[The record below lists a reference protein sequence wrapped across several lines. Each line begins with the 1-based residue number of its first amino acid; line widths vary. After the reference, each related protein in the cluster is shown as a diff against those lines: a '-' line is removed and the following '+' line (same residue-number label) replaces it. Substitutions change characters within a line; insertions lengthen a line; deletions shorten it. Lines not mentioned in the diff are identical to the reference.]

1 MKKEKIDYLKLIQF
15 NDLILIA
22 LILLG
27 LYFAIVLE
35 EIVLKLIGASLAIIG
50 LIGTY
55 INLSQKMSETIK
67 PISKPFVNEP
77 NYKITVKRDTIAKR
91 RIIED
96 FDDTNQTIE
105 NQIDNNKFNK
115 RKIESE
121 KNQSINTNKIDNA
134 NEDVSN
140 NDNFRIIKRF
150 KPENE
155 NNSQNL
161 KINTPS
167 TKSKNINQ
175 NDNAD
180 SFTNILVEESNDE
193 LKNEVVINRI
203 TEQNIDSENIES
215 VENVVIENKLFEN
228 SLAESEEI
236 ESAIIDQTTKIED
249 KTEDNNNSDIQV
261 NNKIIKLNFN
271 FNQEKLNERQEIQNN
286 ALDFEDD
293 EIDGFVGFDGVENLN
308 FHQEAEKFENENI
321 QFKQQTID
329 VELINALEENI
340 TIDDEPRREF
350 EYFVSRLLLSLRNIT
365 DIQTA
370 AFFLFNSEKKEFILE
385 SYVTNVPTK
394 IKENARFKFGDDI
407 ISQIVDG
414 NKPEI
419 LTDINNSLINEL
431 FFYYHENSSIN
442 SFIGIPITFGNKI
455 IGVIIAD
462 SLDNDAFDNNFAM
475 ILGQY
480 SKIIGNMLKTYTEK
494 YEYQIDSKILNSIKY
509 FNNLYFNSKVNTND
523 TISILIESITQN
535 IECNNVGIVVYN
547 ETNNNW
553 YINQISNSNSN
564 ESNDLLG
571 KNINL
576 NNTLIGQVIKSNK
589 PIYIPKI
596 TEDNSNIRIFEGE
609 STLVNGYFVAYPLKS
624 LNQTFGCVFVE
635 GNNASVFSQTE
646 LNQIQLL
653 IENTSFVFDKVQ
665 LLDIIKNNSIYDSNT
680 GILNPN
686 AMYERIYREIERAKQ
701 LGNHPTICLIKI
713 DSYASINSEFK
724 ERMSVANQYL
734 INLINNNIRNF
745 DILGQLDEDVYCVML
760 VGTGLD
766 KSQIWSEKLRSEFAM
781 KELELDGKKF
791 SSTLSIGIANS
802 TRVETVDELISHCAK
817 ALNVSIEKTNYV
829 QIFA

>member
-27 LYFAIVLE
+27 LYFTIVLE

-67 PISKPFVNEP
+67 TVNKPFVNEP

-91 RIIED
+91 KIIED
-96 FDDTNQTIE
+96 FDDKNQDIE

-115 RKIESE
+115 RKIESD
-121 KNQSINTNKIDNA
+121 KNLNINKIDDSND
-134 NEDVSN
+134 DVGN

-155 NNSQNL
+155 NNSQNIKVTL
-161 KINTPS
+161 PS
-167 TKSKNINQ
+167 TKNNDANQNENIN
-175 NDNAD
+175 
-180 SFTNILVEESNDE
+180 SFTNILEDLTDIEINNENIIEQLPIQENISNNLTKSELTENEDLETTNNNEFEKIEKDNYNDE
-193 LKNEVVINRI
+193 V
-203 TEQNIDSENIES
+203 
-215 VENVVIENKLFEN
+215 
-228 SLAESEEI
+228 
-236 ESAIIDQTTKIED
+236 
-249 KTEDNNNSDIQV
+249 SD
-261 NNKIIKLNFN
+261 KIIKLNFN
-271 FNQEKLNERQEIQNN
+271 FHHEEVREPQNIQNN
-286 ALDFEDD
+286 SFGVETI
-293 EIDGFVGFDGVENLN
+293 EINENIEIENLN
-308 FHQEAEKFENENI
+308 FHQETAKFENENI
-321 QFKQQTID
+321 QFRQQIID
-329 VELINALEENI
+329 VELINTLEESI
-340 TIDDEPRREF
+340 AIDDEPRREF

-365 DIQTA
+365 NIQTA
-370 AFFLFNSEKKEFILE
+370 AFFLFNKEKKEFILE
-385 SYVTNVPTK
+385 SYVTNVPK
-394 IKENARFKFGDDI
+394 QIKENVRFKFGDDI
-407 ISQIVDG
+407 ISQIVDE

-442 SFIGIPITFGNKI
+442 SFIGIPISFGNKI

-547 ETNNNW
+547 ETNNSW

-564 ESNDLLG
+564 DSNDLLG

-609 STLVNGYFVAYPLKS
+609 SNLVNGYFVAYPLKS
-624 LNQTFGCVFVE
+624 LNQTFGCIFVE
-635 GNNASVFSQTE
+635 GKNASVFSQTE

-653 IENTSFVFDKVQ
+653 VENTSFVFDKVQ

-724 ERMSVANQYL
+724 ERMAVANHFL

-745 DILGQLDEDVYCVML
+745 DILGQLDEDVFCVML

-802 TRVETVDELISHCAK
+802 TRVETVDELISQCAK
-817 ALNVSIEKTNYV
+817 ALNVSLEKTNYV